1 MRKGKKNL
9 EQDMNK
15 EGLSVRIGRTFTTV
29 LRRAILIVC
38 LESII
43 ISATV
48 AVMYTMKDNH
58 SSVSQYTQEID
69 SSMQSKVSMLEAIAA
84 GISSGTLTEREEIQ
98 NYVDSMV
105 AMDDQISAV
114 YSCYD
119 ENITVMS
126 GGWEPPADFIVTDRE
141 WYKEAQADP
150 DHVFISE
157 PYVDEQSGGICIT
170 LAKATFRNG
179 KMAGVTGMD
188 MYMDNLVSL
197 IKESYTSTSYVFLA
211 TDSGTILVH
220 PNEEYA
226 LSVERMSTVQDVNS
240 GRYESFISN
249 DMDSKLFL
257 DYKGGI
263 KFGIGNTSPVTGW
276 KVISVKPFFTILLF
290 FALILGLNVMIY
302 FIVAFISKKEVQK
315 KISVLFRP
323 LESISGKM
331 TQVAEGDLSVVFDEE
346 KNSAEIERLTDSI
359 NETIRGLKFYIERI
373 SDTVTAISDKD
384 LTVTIDGEFKGNYIQ
399 IKNALETIVGNL
411 NESFKQISQEAQN
424 VLNYADKLG
433 RTTESVAQGASLQNE
448 SVSNVSRDITLLTEQ
463 TKQITQRAELVS
475 VAAETTQKHLEEG
488 NAEMSELVQ
497 AMESIERCYGEIEG
511 FVGIIKDIADQTN
524 LLSLNASIEAARAGE
539 AGRGFAVVAGEISTL
554 AGSSA
559 QASDNIDKLIAE
571 SQSAVL
577 NGKQLV
583 MSTSS
588 TIQQG
593 MNDSVQAKHHI
604 DEIVEYVGN
613 QLQSIEDVNTELKEV
628 SKSVENNAAS
638 AQENTAI
645 SQQLNEC
652 AQNLKD
658 MADSFTL
665 K

>member
-9 EQDMNK
+9 EKDMNK

-263 KFGIGNTSPVTGW
+263 KFGIGNTSQVTGW

-302 FIVAFISKKEVQK
+302 FIAAFISKKEVQK

-497 AMESIERCYGEIEG
+497 AMESIERCYGEIAG